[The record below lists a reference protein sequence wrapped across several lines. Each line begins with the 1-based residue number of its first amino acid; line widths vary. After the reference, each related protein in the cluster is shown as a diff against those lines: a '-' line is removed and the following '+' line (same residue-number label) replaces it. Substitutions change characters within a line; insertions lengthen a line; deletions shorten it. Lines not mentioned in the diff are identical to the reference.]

1 MTRQNSIFPQGSS
14 RTVGSYELGPK
25 IGRGGMANIY
35 VAKDLRES
43 SENPVVALKVIREE
57 LATQD
62 PYYLDLF
69 ADEARTLERLKHDN
83 LIRVFEIGASA
94 MPRQQASSPD
104 AHRYIAMELLLGRS
118 LADVF
123 DLLAAKGERFP
134 TYLSLLICAKVAAG
148 LHHAHELLDE
158 SGTSLEL
165 VHRDVNP
172 SNIFLTFDG
181 RVKLIDFGLA
191 RSRGAQAK
199 TLTGVANGKVTYLA
213 PEQIGGKTA
222 DRRIDIYQLGITL
235 WELLTGDRLFKRAT
249 PAESLLAIQSGEI
262 ADVGTRN
269 PEVTP
274 KIRAIV
280 QRSLRADPNGRY
292 TTTQA
297 MERAI
302 DDALAE
308 LPKQSLQDY
317 LETLFPGQ
325 REELGRWFAEVTE
338 KKPRA
343 DSTNFPPAPVPSSD
357 VIDAAIAK
365 SNSVVITH
373 AKKLAPIIATSA
385 PTKAAEFSPKFLL
398 LGLAGLLVGIAIGW
412 AFFRH

>member
-1 MTRQNSIFPQGSS
+1 
-14 RTVGSYELGPK
+14 
-25 IGRGGMANIY
+25 
-35 VAKDLRES
+35 
-43 SENPVVALKVIREE
+43 
-57 LATQD
+57 
-62 PYYLDLF
+62 
-69 ADEARTLERLKHDN
+69 
-83 LIRVFEIGASA
+83 
-94 MPRQQASSPD
+94 
-104 AHRYIAMELLLGRS
+104 
-118 LADVF
+118 VF
-123 DLLAAKGERFP
+123 DLLATKGERFP
-134 TYLSLLICAKVAAG
+134 TYLSLLICGKVAAG

-262 ADVGTRN
+262 ADVGARN

-297 MERAI
+297 LERAI
-302 DDALAE
+302 DEALAE
-308 LPKQSLQDY
+308 LKTVSLQEY

-365 SNSVVITH
+365 TKPVVITH
-373 AKKLAPIIATSA
+373 
-385 PTKAAEFSPKFLL
+385 TKAPAPPITIAAAAKSAEFSPKFLL

-412 AFFRH
+412 ACFRQ